1 MALSG
6 IRSLPTGAVIR
17 LPLSWARN
25 GLSIQ
30 MGAGAPM
37 LTSESVD
44 RQSRRRNSI
53 PNLKSLC
60 FLKYCQ
66 ARTST
71 NIMIFIPNTGGRLGF
86 PLQSAVDS
94 T

>member
-1 MALSG
+1 VALSG
-6 IRSLPTGAVIR
+6 IRSLPTGAVTR

-30 MGAGAPM
+30 MGAGARM

-66 ARTST
+66 AQST